1 VIRDRSEE
9 LGTFHAQHFA
19 KPMGERMGSTNGH
32 HSELTDEKIIS
43 LARNAKNAAKLET
56 LWEGDTSGYASYSEA
71 DQALISL
78 LAFYTQDENQLDS
91 LYRQSAL
98 CREKWLKRS
107 DYRRST
113 IDKALSGLTE
123 TYTPSDDGARMVVG
137 NGQAS
142 LPSPS
147 PSLYKDE
154 GRGRKLEAVRFS
166 DMKVPGP
173 RRYLLKDLV
182 LAAYVTLLYGDGGV
196 AKSLLALALAV
207 AIAEDSKEWLGREVE
222 GCSVLYMD
230 FELDSEE
237 QARRVYQLCR
247 GQGLDTPPEDLLYM
261 SALGHPAREAFT
273 AALEACIEHSV
284 GLMVVDSLGPALQG
298 DAEAARDVIGFFQ
311 KSIEP
316 FRAKGIAI
324 LIIDHQS
331 RLQQGQSYQ
340 SKGAFGSVFKTNLA
354 RSVIHAQATERGE
367 GALTVRLRQ
376 KKHNFGPLAE
386 PFGVKLS
393 FTEEAVSLE
402 AVELDASELAEE
414 ATLNATDRVKL
425 ALENGPAYPWEI
437 VEHTGL
443 ALKTVKNVLTGLRKQ
458 GVVEP
463 TGEVENRTE
472 QVRLSVPA
480 SLYRDRD
487 AGTIAVFTRSER
499 SSSLPTSS
507 WAMEREELD
516 GVEISRGE
524 SVEHDLNRLIER
536 RHDHRTAEER
546 HRPSE
551 ELWQESV
558 ERYNAERDR
567 QLKTEWAEYH
577 QGQAERHRAV
587 LKGLIA
593 HHEEQ
598 AAKLMDV
605 QPEGAA

>member
-1 VIRDRSEE
+1 VIRDRSQE

-19 KPMGERMGSTNGH
+19 KPMGERMASTNGH
-32 HSELTDEKIIS
+32 HSELTDEKVIA
-43 LARNAKNAAKLET
+43 LARNAKNAPKFEA
-56 LWEGDTSGYASYSEA
+56 LWVGDTTGYASHSEA

-78 LAFYTQDENQLDS
+78 FAFYTQNEGQLDS

-113 IDKALSGLTE
+113 IEKALSNLAD
-123 TYTPSDDGARMVVG
+123 TYVPSDDGARMVVG
-137 NGQAS
+137 NGHAS

-154 GRGRKLEAVRFS
+154 GRGRKLEAVKFS
-166 DMKVPGP
+166 DMEMPGP

-207 AIAEDSKEWLGREVE
+207 AIAGDSKEWLGREIKS
-222 GCSVLYMD
+222 CPVLYVD

-247 GQGLDTPPEDLLYM
+247 GQGVDTPPETLLYM
-261 SALGHPAREAFT
+261 SALGHPAGEAF
-273 AALEACIEHSV
+273 ASALEACIEHSV

-316 FRAKGIAI
+316 FRVEGIAV

-354 RSVIHAQATERGE
+354 RSVIQAQATERGE
-367 GALTVRLRQ
+367 GTLTVRLRQ

-393 FTEEAVSLE
+393 FTDQAVSLE

-425 ALENGPAYPWEI
+425 ALESGPAYPWKI
-437 VEHTGL
+437 AEHTGL
-443 ALKTVKNVLTGLRKQ
+443 ALKTVKNALTGLRKKE
-458 GVVEP
+458 VVEP

-480 SLYRDRD
+480 SLSLYRDGD
-487 AGTIAVFTRSER
+487 GDGSD
-499 SSSLPTSS
+499 L
-507 WAMEREELD
+507 LD
-516 GVEISRGE
+516 GVLVNEQGE
-524 SVEHDLNRLIER
+524 
-536 RHDHRTAEER
+536 AEF
-546 HRPSE
+546 
-551 ELWQESV
+551 
-558 ERYNAERDR
+558 
-567 QLKTEWAEYH
+567 
-577 QGQAERHRAV
+577 
-587 LKGLIA
+587 
-593 HHEEQ
+593 
-598 AAKLMDV
+598 
-605 QPEGAA
+605 